1 MTPAPASETTAGP
14 HSAAAAA
21 VSDLPADT
29 EIGVKIKAG
38 LKPGVSHTI
47 KVDYLAR
54 VEGEGAL
61 TVIVRGGHVQDVQ
74 LRIFEPPRFFEAFLR
89 GRDHAEVPDIT
100 ARICGICPV
109 AYQMS
114 SVHAL
119 EQALGIAISPVVREL
134 RRLLYCGEWIE
145 SHGLHV
151 YLLHA
156 PDFLGL
162 PDAVQLARERPDV
175 VARGLQLKKVGNE
188 ILRVLGG
195 REVHPVNVRV
205 GGFYKL
211 PDKKSLQEL
220 ADRLRWARE
229 AAIETAR
236 FCAGLPFPDYQRA
249 YQFVALHHPAEY
261 PMCEGRVVASDG
273 LTLDA
278 KDFEAHFIEEHVP
291 WSNALQCAQ
300 RLPDGTLRPYFVGP
314 MARYNLSFAQLSP
327 ITQQVA
333 RELGFDRKVTNPFQ
347 SIVIRALELV
357 YACDEALR
365 IVTAY
370 EPSGAP
376 FAAVPDGVLR
386 AGAADRV
393 GMACTEA
400 PRGLLYHRYAVRP
413 DGCISEAKIVPP
425 TSQNQKTI
433 EQDLRG
439 FVTAQL
445 HLPRPELVH
454 RCEQVVRNYDP
465 CISCATHFLT
475 LSVRDLD
482 APGEALP

>member
-1 MTPAPASETTAGP
+1 M
-14 HSAAAAA
+14 
-21 VSDLPADT
+21 
-29 EIGVKIKAG
+29 
-38 LKPGVSHTI
+38 
-47 KVDYLAR
+47 
-54 VEGEGAL
+54 
-61 TVIVRGGHVQDVQ
+61 QQVQ

-89 GRDHAEVPDIT
+89 GRDHTEVPDIT

-114 SVHAL
+114 SVHAM
-119 EQALGIAISPVVREL
+119 ERALGITISPVVREL

-145 SHGLHV
+145 SHGLHI

-162 PDAVQLARERPDV
+162 PDAVQLAKEHPEV
-175 VARGLQLKKVGNE
+175 VTRGLQLKKVGNE

-211 PDKKSLQEL
+211 PDRRALQAL
-220 ADRLRWARE
+220 CDRLRWARD

-236 FCAGLPFPDYQRA
+236 FCAALPFPDYERP
-249 YQFVALHHPAEY
+249 YQFVSLQHPTEY
-261 PMCEGRVVASDG
+261 PLCEGRVVSSDG
-273 LTLDA
+273 LSIDA
-278 KDFEAHFIEEHVP
+278 ADFETHFVEDHVS
-291 WSNALQCAQ
+291 WSNALQCA
-300 RLPDGTLRPYFVGP
+300 RRMPDGTLQPYFVGP
-314 MARYNLSFAQLSP
+314 MARYNLCFAQLSP

-333 RELGFDRKVTNPFQ
+333 RELRFDRTVRNPFQ
-347 SIVIRALELV
+347 SIVVRALEVV

-365 IVTAY
+365 IVSAY
-370 EPSGAP
+370 EPVGAP
-376 FAAVPDGVLR
+376 AALAA
-386 AGAADRV
+386 AGAGQADAV
-393 GMACTEA
+393 GAACTEA
-400 PRGLLYHRYAVRP
+400 PRGLLYHRYAIRP
-413 DGCISEAKIVPP
+413 DGSIAEAKIVPP

-439 FVTAQL
+439 FVAEQL
-445 HLPRPELVH
+445 HLPRPELVQ

-475 LSVRDLD
+475 LTVRDLD
-482 APGEALP
+482 AADGSSA